1 MEWERYK
8 QLCDQPNVLSR
19 WLLEQ
24 TRELAVR
31 VDSSI
36 VPLLDATLQCAP
48 LTKPADQRV
57 ASETDMFTLA
67 WSQREV
73 AVVVELVVSARDRG
87 TTTSATR
94 LRGLGGFIEA
104 WQEYATYLDD
114 RGAS

>member
-24 TRELAVR
+24 TRELAEQADR
-31 VDSSI
+31 TI
-36 VPLLDATLQCAP
+36 VPLLDTALQCTP
-48 LTKPADQRV
+48 LPKPPDQKV
-57 ASETDMFTLA
+57 SSATDMFALT
-67 WSQREV
+67 WSQQQV
-73 AVVVELVVSARDRG
+73 AGVVELVVAARDRG

-94 LRGLGGFIEA
+94 LRGLAGFVEA